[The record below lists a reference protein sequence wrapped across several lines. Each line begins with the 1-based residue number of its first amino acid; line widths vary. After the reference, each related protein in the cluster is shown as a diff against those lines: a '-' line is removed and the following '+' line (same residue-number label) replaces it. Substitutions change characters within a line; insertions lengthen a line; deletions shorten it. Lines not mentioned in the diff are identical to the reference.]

1 MSFWWTDPL
10 DHSISGHFCVPK
22 VSLWWN
28 GSNPLK
34 RCSETL
40 SGCPVSVQHC
50 QKNSKMTGG
59 MHWTSHWDLTAQQD
73 LRGFSFNV
81 MPNCLLI
88 SGESHLCWQHSH
100 LFNVTVWYTHAGVF
114 FSLPVFVLVVCRQR
128 DVSFLNYLCIFHTV
142 TNVHYTNVFY
152 ELTLHVNHQHLFSS
166 L

>member
-28 GSNPLK
+28 GSDPLK

-40 SGCPVSVQHC
+40 SGCPVSAQHC

-81 MPNCLLI
+81 MPNCLSAVNPTFAGSTRTCSTL
-88 SGESHLCWQHSH
+88 Q
-100 LFNVTVWYTHAGVF
+100 FDTHTLVSF
-114 FSLPVFVLVVCRQR
+114 FHFLFVLVVCRQR

-166 L
+166 S